1 MIKAII
7 RNTIRS
13 LMAVKQS
20 ERPTPLGLF
29 GDLTIS
35 RAKTQF
41 AKVRMWKDLQHSLLV
56 SEF

>member
-1 MIKAII
+1 MRI
-7 RNTIRS
+7 TIRS
-13 LMAVKQS
+13 FMALKQS
-20 ERPTPLGLF
+20 ERPMPLGLF

-35 RAKTQF
+35 KAKTQF

>member
-1 MIKAII
+1 MIKAIL

-13 LMAVKQS
+13 FMALKQS
-20 ERPTPLGLF
+20 ERLTPLGLF

-41 AKVRMWKDLQHSLLV
+41 AKVRMWKDLQHSLKA